1 MAKDDNFILED
12 SKKLM
17 LSDEIIIQAI
27 QEIYKDE
34 IRESIKEKLKANPRL
49 EGELKEAIKEY
60 MRGKLLE
67 AGAQGRM
74 LKVVAELGLISLP
87 ESFRDEMVKSI
98 LKAIGPE
105 LDTLLK
111 NTL

>member
-17 LSDEIIIQAI
+17 ISDEIIVQAI
-27 QEIYKDE
+27 QELYKEE
-34 IRESIKEKLKANPRL
+34 IKERIKEKLKENPRM
-49 EGELKEAIKEY
+49 ESEMKEAIKEY
-60 MRGKLLE
+60 TRGKLLE
-67 AGAQGRM
+67 ASAQAKM
-74 LKVVAELGLISLP
+74 FKVIAELGLISVP